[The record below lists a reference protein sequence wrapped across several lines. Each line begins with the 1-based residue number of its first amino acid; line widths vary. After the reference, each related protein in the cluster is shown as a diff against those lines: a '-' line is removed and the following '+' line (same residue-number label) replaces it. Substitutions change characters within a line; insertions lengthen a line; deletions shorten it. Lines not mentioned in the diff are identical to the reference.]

1 MKMLATLLSLCFTL
15 LFTQTILADTND
27 ALAPKSSPADALTEQ
42 LHTIT
47 VTTASLEES
56 LLFYRDGMGLSLEG
70 PLALDADTLALQKRL
85 WGVEGDI
92 KWNLYRLY
100 RKGAEGAA
108 QIRLLVLNQATPAMH
123 KTWSALEL
131 GPFSMGFPNGDQI
144 NQDKKLRKLG
154 FGALNEIEIYEV
166 PRPDKSRY
174 PIHETIFNGPDFVHG
189 VGIFRGDGM
198 SQLGPIDNNKLGGPA
213 YSAQVIENSDKVL
226 AFYTDVLGMELRS
239 DRIWKS
245 AGSKGA
251 LNVPDGTVF
260 RFSIVYAKGAKSG
273 HMLFV
278 DYQNVEAID
287 PGVTPRIPN
296 RGIGLWT
303 YPVKDLDE
311 VLARA
316 RNAEIEILHAPVIY
330 NSPTLG
336 KVRVASIVA
345 PNNFIIELFERK
357 DLQI

>member
-1 MKMLATLLSLCFTL
+1 
-15 LFTQTILADTND
+15 
-27 ALAPKSSPADALTEQ
+27 
-42 LHTIT
+42 
-47 VTTASLEES
+47 
-56 LLFYRDGMGLSLEG
+56 
-70 PLALDADTLALQKRL
+70 
-85 WGVEGDI
+85 
-92 KWNLYRLY
+92 
-100 RKGAEGAA
+100 
-108 QIRLLVLNQATPAMH
+108 MH

-154 FGALNEIEIYEV
+154 FGALNNIEIYDV
-166 PRPDKSRY
+166 PRPDTSRY

-198 SQLGPIDNNKLGGPA
+198 SQLGAIDNNKLGGPA

-226 AFYTDVLGMELRS
+226 AFYTNVLGMELRS
-239 DRIWKS
+239 DRVWES